1 MFTEQATT
9 SEVATS
15 IERLG
20 WRLYRVGVIEV
31 DLHGWQC
38 GCGGTAD
45 HECQHIQQ
53 ALAWADHQLQAEA
66 RCSNVSRHE
75 ADGYYN
81 GAYHRLHAESFGW

>member
-1 MFTEQATT
+1 MCTEQAT
-9 SEVATS
+9 SV
-15 IERLG
+15 ERIG

-53 ALAWADHQLQAEA
+53 ALAWADQQLQQ
-66 RCSNVSRHE
+66 SGTVSRRE
-75 ADGYYN
+75 ADRYYA
-81 GAYHRLHAESFGW
+81 GAYHRLYADRFGW